1 MSTNLVSAIMQALS
15 SEAIG
20 KIASSLGM
28 DQTAAQKGISAAIPG
43 ILAGLAKAASN
54 PAGAQRLGSVV
65 SQIQDTPGQDMVKN
79 LLEADHT
86 KLAESGWSMI
96 SSLMGGNT
104 LQTLSSAIAQ
114 FAGLRQGA
122 AKTLLGMLA
131 PLVLGFLRRE
141 QLTQALDSRGLA
153 SMLAAQRDNIRR
165 AMPSGIAPSLPDS
178 DLRPANDPVAPQAF
192 RRGSVS
198 PAPSSSSRS
207 RTFWLL
213 PALILAGLALY
224 LLPIREENRTAQ
236 DVNNKTTTVAK
247 TTAPLPSAQEPAP
260 AATVTAA
267 SESTPATLENDIVAN
282 IARLRA
288 SLQTIKDP
296 ATAKAA
302 LGEIKDISAQFDRLK
317 GMAQQLSP
325 EARKTLAAS
334 VASRVPDLNGL
345 IDRIGSQMEFSGEAK
360 PAMDSL
366 KSELVDITKA

>member
-1 MSTNLVSAIMQALS
+1 MSTNLVLAIMQSLS
-15 SEAIG
+15 PDVIG

-65 SQIQDTPGQDMVKN
+65 SQIQDMPSQDMVKN
-79 LLEADHT
+79 LLEADHS

-114 FAGLRQGA
+114 FAGFRQGA
-122 AKTLLGMLA
+122 AKTLVGLLA

-141 QLTQALDSRGLA
+141 QLTQGLDSRGLA

-165 AMPSGIAPSLPDS
+165 AMPSGVAQSLLDS
-178 DLRPANDPVAPQAF
+178 DLRPANEPVAPQAF
-192 RRGSVS
+192 RRSTPPVQ
-198 PAPSSSSRS
+198 SSSSSHRL
-207 RTFWLL
+207 FWLL
-213 PALILAGLALY
+213 PALILAGLAIY
-224 LLPIREENRTAQ
+224 LLPIKEETRTAQ
-236 DVNNKTTTVAK
+236 DVNNKAATESK
-247 TTAPLPSAQEPAP
+247 TTAALPSAQEPAP
-260 AATVTAA
+260 VSTVTAA
-267 SESTPATLENDIVAN
+267 AEPTPATLENDIVAN

-296 ATAKAA
+296 ATATAA
-302 LGEIKDISAQFDRLK
+302 LGEIKDISAQFGRLK
-317 GMAQQLSP
+317 GIAQQLSP
-325 EARKTLAAS
+325 EARKTLAAA

-345 IDRIGSQMEFSGEAK
+345 IDRLGSQTEFSGEAK

-366 KSELVDITKA
+366 KFELVGITKT

>member
-1 MSTNLVSAIMQALS
+1 MSTNLVLAIMQSLS
-15 SEAIG
+15 PDVIG

-28 DQTAAQKGISAAIPG
+28 DQTAAQKGISAGIPG
-43 ILAGLAKAASN
+43 ILAGLANAASN

-65 SQIQDTPGQDMVKN
+65 SQIQDVPSQDIVKN
-79 LLEADHT
+79 LAQADHG
-86 KLAESGWSMI
+86 KLAEAGWSMI

-104 LQTLSSAIAQ
+104 LQTLTSTIAQ
-114 FAGLRQGA
+114 FAGFGQGA
-122 AKTLLGMLA
+122 AKTLLGLLA

-141 QLTQALDSRGLA
+141 QLTQGLDNKGLA
-153 SMLAAQRDNIRR
+153 STLAAQRDNIRR
-165 AMPSGIAPSLPDS
+165 AMPSGVAQSLLDS
-178 DLRPANDPVAPQAF
+178 DLRPANEPVAPPAF
-192 RRGSVS
+192 RRGSAS
-198 PAPSSSSRS
+198 AAQSSRS
-207 RTFWLL
+207 WLFWLL

-224 LLPIREENRTAQ
+224 LLPIKEETRTAQ
-236 DVNNKTTTVAK
+236 DVNTKTT
-247 TTAPLPSAQEPAP
+247 LPSAQEPAP
-260 AATVTAA
+260 ATTVKGA
-267 SESTPATLENDIVAN
+267 SEFTPATLENDIVAN

-302 LGEIKDISAQFDRLK
+302 LGEIKDISAQFGRLK

-366 KSELVDITKA
+366 KSELVGITKA